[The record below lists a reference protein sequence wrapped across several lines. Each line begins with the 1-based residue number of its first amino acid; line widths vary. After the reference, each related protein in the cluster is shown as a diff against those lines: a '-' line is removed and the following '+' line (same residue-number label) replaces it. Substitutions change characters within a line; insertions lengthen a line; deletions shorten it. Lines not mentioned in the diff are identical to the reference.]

1 MLDNRRRRPR
11 VALETDVWVGQDG
24 VFGCTGDRLANISLG
39 GAFIETR
46 SAYRVGTILNLR
58 FAVQSS
64 QISATVIVRNV
75 RVPMGMGVEFLDL
88 SPEGRAR
95 LETYLSGDDANP
107 R

>member
-1 MLDNRRRRPR
+1 MIDNRRRHSR
-11 VALETDVWVGQDG
+11 VGLDTDVWVGQDG
-24 VFGCTGDRLANISLG
+24 VFGCTGNRLANISLG

-95 LETYLSGDDANP
+95 LET
-107 R
+107 